1 MARKVTEILAEL
13 ADREAIRDT
22 LMRYCRASDRTDE
35 AMLRSVYWP
44 DAHDDHME
52 FSGNTDEFVE
62 YCIPILTVMRFNM
75 HTLGNIL
82 IVLDGNRAQVES
94 YFQGYHAVPDETGA
108 RHDVFAG
115 GRYLDT
121 FEKREDEWRIL
132 KRFVTVEWFRELPDT
147 GDWDAGPFGM
157 GDKVTRGDL
166 KSDDISYR
174 ELPGLK

>member
-1 MARKVTEILAEL
+1 MARKVSEFIAEL

-22 LMRYCRASDRTDE
+22 LTRYCRASDRADE

-52 FSGNTDEFVE
+52 FSGNTEEFVA
-62 YCIPILTVMRFNM
+62 YCMPILSAMRFNM
-75 HTLGNIL
+75 HKLGNIL
-82 IVLDGNRAQVES
+82 IVIDGNRAEVES
-94 YFQGYHAVPDETGA
+94 YFQGYHSVPDETGA

-121 FEKREDEWRIL
+121 FEKRDDEWRIL
-132 KRFVTVEWFRELPDT
+132 KRFVTVEWFRDLPDT
-147 GDWDAGPFGM
+147 GDWEAGPFGM

-166 KSDDISYR
+166 APDDISYR
-174 ELPGLK
+174 EIPGLK